1 MFYPELAMSNS
12 SFSTPK
18 SSSSSSSTF
27 SLPLSDEDSLP
38 YQKFACILVQGS
50 HMALEWYVFN
60 ISNDVEHNQAPPSS
74 GLSPFLQAIFH
85 LNSHQQLHIKPV
97 VIVPSGSVLF

>member
-1 MFYPELAMSNS
+1 MSNS

-50 HMALEWYVFN
+50 HMALEWYAFN
-60 ISNDVEHNQAPPSS
+60 ISNDVEHNQAPPPP
-74 GLSPFLQAIFH
+74 GPSPFLQAIFH
-85 LNSHQQLHIKPV
+85 PNSHQ
-97 VIVPSGSVLF
+97 